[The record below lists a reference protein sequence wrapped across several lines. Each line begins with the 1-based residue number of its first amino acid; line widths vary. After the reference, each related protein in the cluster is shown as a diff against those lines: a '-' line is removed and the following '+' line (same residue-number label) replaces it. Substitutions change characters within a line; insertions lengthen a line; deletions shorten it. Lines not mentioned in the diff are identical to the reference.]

1 MCQLHCDSNF
11 ICPICGDKT
20 FPLLQVGSEFK
31 VLSELQVI
39 GAGSRLQKCHKCKGS
54 DRDRLVYL
62 YLRDYED
69 FFDAEIK
76 VLHVAPEDCIARAIM
91 AHKNIE
97 YIAVNTDAKALLNSK
112 APTRIQIGAKLTKGR
127 GAGNRPEVGR
137 QSAEENRDEI
147 SNALKGADMI
157 FITAGMGGGTGTGA
171 APVVAQIT
179 QELGILTVAVVTKP
193 FAFEREQKMAQA
205 ERGIETLKKYVDS
218 LVIIPNERLLVGLD
232 KPLTMRQSFAMA
244 EIVEDGY
251 INLDFADVS
260 TIMKGAGYAHMA
272 IGHGAG
278 KNKADEAASAVI
290 SSPLLETSIAGAKR
304 LLINIAMSEDVLSA
318 EVDAAT
324 QKITETAAPGVEV
337 ILGTAFKED
346 MSDEMVITV
355 IAAGYE
361 DKTPDTIDDV
371 PLPAEKKRKDP
382 IEVKNP
388 LVDNFA
394 SVEPRKPSQQRQSA
408 AIPRLDDDDDLSEIF
423 KILDKK

>member
-1 MCQLHCDSNF
+1 MTDF
-11 ICPICGDKT
+11 
-20 FPLLQVGSEFK
+20 V
-31 VLSELQVI
+31 
-39 GAGSRLQKCHKCKGS
+39 
-54 DRDRLVYL
+54 
-62 YLRDYED
+62 YED
-69 FFDAEIK
+69 SFDPQVNIK
-76 VLHVAPEDCIARAIM
+76 VVGVGGGGGNALDCMVQADV
-91 AHKNIE
+91 KNIE

-171 APVVAQIT
+171 APVVAQIA

-244 EIVEDGY
+244 DDVLKTGVKSISDLIVEDGY

-361 DKTPDTIDDV
+361 DKAPDTIDDV

>member
-1 MCQLHCDSNF
+1 MTDF
-11 ICPICGDKT
+11 
-20 FPLLQVGSEFK
+20 V
-31 VLSELQVI
+31 
-39 GAGSRLQKCHKCKGS
+39 
-54 DRDRLVYL
+54 
-62 YLRDYED
+62 YED
-69 FFDAEIK
+69 SFDPQVNIK
-76 VLHVAPEDCIARAIM
+76 VVGVGGGGGNALDCMVQADV
-91 AHKNIE
+91 KNIE

-171 APVVAQIT
+171 APVVAQIA

-218 LVIIPNERLLVGLD
+218 LVIIPNERLLVGVD

-244 EIVEDGY
+244 DDILKTGVKSISDLIVEDGY

-278 KNKADEAASAVI
+278 KSKAEEAANAVI
-290 SSPLLETSIAGAKR
+290 SSPLLETSINGAKR

-346 MSDEMVITV
+346 MSDEMIITV
-355 IAAGYE
+355 IAAGYDE
-361 DKTPDTIDDV
+361 DDSNAIDDV
-371 PLPAEKKRKDP
+371 PLPAENKTGRGKEP
-382 IEVKNP
+382 IPVKNP
-388 LVDNFA
+388 LVDGFVP
-394 SVEPRKPSQQRQSA
+394 VEPRKPQQQRPSA

>member
-1 MCQLHCDSNF
+1 MTDF
-11 ICPICGDKT
+11 
-20 FPLLQVGSEFK
+20 V
-31 VLSELQVI
+31 
-39 GAGSRLQKCHKCKGS
+39 
-54 DRDRLVYL
+54 
-62 YLRDYED
+62 YED
-69 FFDAEIK
+69 SFDPQVNIK
-76 VLHVAPEDCIARAIM
+76 VVGVGGGGGNALDCMVQADV
-91 AHKNIE
+91 KNIE

-127 GAGNRPEVGR
+127 GAGNRPEVGK

-171 APVVAQIT
+171 APVVAQIA

-205 ERGIETLKKYVDS
+205 ERGIETLKQYVDS
-218 LVIIPNERLLVGLD
+218 LIIIPNERLLVGMD

-244 EIVEDGY
+244 DDILKTGVKSISDLIVEDGY

-272 IGHGAG
+272 IGHGSG

-290 SSPLLETSIAGAKR
+290 SSPLLETSISGAKR
-304 LLINIAMSEDVLSA
+304 LLINIAMSEDVLSQD
-318 EVDAAT
+318 VDAAT

-337 ILGTAFKED
+337 ILGTAFKEE

-361 DKTPDTIDDV
+361 EKDAPETA
-371 PLPAEKKRKDP
+371 LPESFVQQQVQPQAAHK
-382 IEVKNP
+382 ISNP
-388 LVDNFA
+388 LVNEGFVP
-394 SVEPRKPSQQRQSA
+394 VEPRRQQQQRPSG
-408 AIPRLDDDDDLSEIF
+408 AI
-423 KILDKK
+423 

>member
-1 MCQLHCDSNF
+1 MTDF
-11 ICPICGDKT
+11 
-20 FPLLQVGSEFK
+20 V
-31 VLSELQVI
+31 
-39 GAGSRLQKCHKCKGS
+39 
-54 DRDRLVYL
+54 
-62 YLRDYED
+62 YED
-69 FFDAEIK
+69 SFDPQVNIK
-76 VLHVAPEDCIARAIM
+76 VVGVGGGGGNALDCMVQADV
-91 AHKNIE
+91 KNIE

-112 APTRIQIGAKLTKGR
+112 ATTRIQIGAKLTKGR

-171 APVVAQIT
+171 APVVAQIA

-205 ERGIETLKKYVDS
+205 ERGIDTLKKYVDS
-218 LVIIPNERLLVGLD
+218 LVVIPNERLLVGVD

-244 EIVEDGY
+244 DDILRTGVQSISDLIVEDGY

-278 KNKADEAASAVI
+278 KNKADEAATTVI
-290 SSPLLETSIAGAKR
+290 SSPLLETSIKGAKR
-304 LLINIAMSEDVLSA
+304 LLINIAMSEDVLSS
-318 EVDAAT
+318 EVDMAT

-355 IAAGYE
+355 IAAGYDE
-361 DKTPDTIDDV
+361 KDSPAIDDV
-371 PLPAEKKRKDP
+371 PLPASNAQSEP
-382 IEVKNP
+382 IPVKNP

-394 SVEPRKPSQQRQSA
+394 SVDPRKPAAQRPSS

>member
-1 MCQLHCDSNF
+1 MTDF
-11 ICPICGDKT
+11 
-20 FPLLQVGSEFK
+20 V
-31 VLSELQVI
+31 
-39 GAGSRLQKCHKCKGS
+39 
-54 DRDRLVYL
+54 
-62 YLRDYED
+62 YED
-69 FFDAEIK
+69 SFDPQVNIK
-76 VLHVAPEDCIARAIM
+76 VVGVGGGGNALDCMVQADV
-91 AHKNIE
+91 KNIE

-171 APVVAQIT
+171 APVVAQIA

-218 LVIIPNERLLVGLD
+218 LVIIPNERLLVGLE

-244 EIVEDGY
+244 DDILKTGVKSISDLIVEDGY

-278 KNKADEAASAVI
+278 KSKADEAASAVI
-290 SSPLLETSIAGAKR
+290 SSPLLETSINGAKR

-337 ILGTAFKED
+337 ILGTAFKEE
-346 MSDEMVITV
+346 MNDEMIITV
-355 IAAGYE
+355 IAAGYDE
-361 DKTPDTIDDV
+361 DDKDVIDDV
-371 PLPAEKKRKDP
+371 PLPAETAVNEPAPAKKPAQAAPAADP
-382 IEVKNP
+382 RRP
-388 LVDNFA
+388 QRPA
-394 SVEPRKPSQQRQSA
+394 S